1 MYLGKNQHVTKAAR
15 ETIRKYC
22 LANGLGREDI
32 ADELGIVKGTL
43 DNKLK
48 MDPKNCFTV
57 EEVLK
62 LCELTDDD
70 SILKTMC
77 AERGL
82 VVYDPIET
90 MPDGGDVIH
99 EMLVGVL
106 DIDTAVGKLAKG
118 VKEAIEDGEINANEA
133 DTLGEML
140 KVLRAMERKM
150 EVMLKRHKEGL

>member
-1 MYLGKNQHVTKAAR
+1 MYLGKNQHITKSAK
-15 ETIRKYC
+15 ESIRSYC
-22 LANGLGREDI
+22 LANGLGRDDI

-48 MDPKNCFTV
+48 ADPKNCFTV

-82 VVYDPIET
+82 IVYNPIET
-90 MPDGGDVIH
+90 MPDGGNVLH
-99 EMLVGVL
+99 EVMMGVL
-106 DIDTAVGKLAKG
+106 NIDVATGNLSKITRNALEDGKIDA
-118 VKEAIEDGEINANEA
+118 KEADDISEA
-133 DTLGEML
+133 L
-140 KVLRAMERKM
+140 KSLRSIERKL
-150 EVMLKRHKEGL
+150 EVMLQNPEEVA

>member
-90 MPDGGDVIH
+90 MPDGGDVVH

-106 DIDTAVGKLAKG
+106 DIDDATGKLAKH
-118 VKEAIEDGEINANEA
+118 VKDAIEDGEIDEKEA
-133 DTLGEML
+133 DEISEAL
-140 KVLRAMERKM
+140 KLLRSIERKL
-150 EVMLKRHKEGL
+150 EVMLKKDKEEK

>member
-1 MYLGKNQHVTKAAR
+1 MYLGKNQHITKTAR
-15 ETIRKYC
+15 EVIRKHC
-22 LANGLGREDI
+22 LTNGLGREDI

-57 EEVLK
+57 EEVIA

-82 VVYDPIET
+82 IVFDPVET
-90 MPDGGDVIH
+90 MPDGGDVLH
-99 EMLVGVL
+99 EVLVGVL
-106 DIDTAVGKLAKG
+106 NIDVATGKLSKLTREALEDGKIDT
-118 VKEAIEDGEINANEA
+118 KEAESIGEA
-133 DTLGEML
+133 L
-140 KVLRAMERKM
+140 KALRSIERKL
-150 EVMLKRHKEGL
+150 EVMLANVEEQ

>member
-90 MPDGGDVIH
+90 MPDGGDVVH

-106 DIDTAVGKLAKG
+106 DIDDATGKLAKQ
-118 VKEAIEDGEINANEA
+118 VKDAIEDGEIDEKEA
-133 DTLGEML
+133 DEISEAL
-140 KVLRAMERKM
+140 KLLRSIERKL
-150 EVMLKRHKEGL
+150 EVMLKKDQE

>member
-1 MYLGKNQHVTKAAR
+1 MYLGKNQHVTKTAR
-15 ETIRKYC
+15 EVIRKHC
-22 LANGLGREDI
+22 LANDIGREDI

-43 DNKLK
+43 NNKLK

-82 VVYDPIET
+82 VVFDPIET
-90 MPDGGDVIH
+90 MPDGGDVANEVLI
-99 EMLVGVL
+99 GVL
-106 DIDTAVGKLAKG
+106 NIDTEMGYFAKL
-118 VKEAIEDGEINANEA
+118 VKESVEDGKIDKNEA
-133 DTLGEML
+133 DSLADAL
-140 KVLRAMERKM
+140 KIVRSIARKL
-150 EVMLKRHKEGL
+150 EVMLESVEE

>member
-1 MYLGKNQHVTKAAR
+1 MYLGKNQHITKTAR
-15 ETIRKYC
+15 EVIRKHC
-22 LANGLGREDI
+22 LDNDIGREDI

-43 DNKLK
+43 NNKLK

-82 VVYDPIET
+82 IVFDPVET
-90 MPDGGDVIH
+90 MPDGGDVLN
-99 EMLVGVL
+99 EVLVGVL
-106 DIDTAVGKLAKG
+106 NIDIETGNLSKLIKSAVEDDNIDA
-118 VKEAIEDGEINANEA
+118 KEADSISTA
-133 DTLGEML
+133 L
-140 KVLRAMERKM
+140 KSLRSIERKL
-150 EVMLKRHKEGL
+150 EVMLSSVEEQ

>member
-1 MYLGKNQHVTKAAR
+1 MYLGKNQHVTKAAKQS
-15 ETIRKYC
+15 IRNYC
-22 LANGLGREDI
+22 LANGLGRDDI

-48 MDPKNCFTV
+48 ADPKNCFTV
-57 EEVLK
+57 EEILK

-90 MPDGGDVIH
+90 LPDGGDVLN
-99 EMLVGVL
+99 EVLMGVL
-106 DIDTAVGKLAKG
+106 NIDVETGNLSTL
-118 VKEAIEDGEINANEA
+118 VKAALEDGKIDKGEA
-133 DTLGEML
+133 DTIGGVL
-140 KVLRAMERKM
+140 KTLRSLERKL
-150 EVMLKRHKEGL
+150 EVMLDGVEE